1 MEQVHGLK
9 MMRAALEF
17 LARMPIKKA
26 FSYRNHAMFNSV
38 SARAANAYRRVGV
51 ETTVDT
57 ANPHQ
62 LISLLFDALGQA
74 LAGAQAAL
82 GRGDQGTKG
91 AQILRAVRLLE
102 EGLKAGLDDARGG
115 ELAGRLRSLYDYCIA
130 RLTFAN
136 LRNDAAALAE
146 VASLIAPVAQG
157 WKDIGPAAAGQ
168 PS

>member
-1 MEQVHGLK
+1 MEQVHGLN
-9 MMRAALEF
+9 MIQAALEF

-115 ELAGRLRSLYDYCIA
+115 ELAGRLRALYDYCIA

-136 LRNDAAALAE
+136 LRNDAEIRTLAE
-146 VASLIAPVAQG
+146 PWISQFQQLFDSRLQLIH
-157 WKDIGPAAAGQ
+157 
-168 PS
+168 